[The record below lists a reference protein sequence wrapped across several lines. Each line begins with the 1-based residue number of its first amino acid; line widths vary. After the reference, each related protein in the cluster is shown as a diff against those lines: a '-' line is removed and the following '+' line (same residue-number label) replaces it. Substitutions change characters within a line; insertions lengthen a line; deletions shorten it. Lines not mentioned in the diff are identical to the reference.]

1 VQPSRLPV
9 IALVLAIASVML
21 YVAGSIMAAPYMLEA
36 MESLDPDATFA
47 EMAGIG
53 NKIIQENGGV
63 LPGWMVTFTV
73 LITLSGL
80 CWVASI
86 VCGVICVSRYGK
98 RAPAVAAL
106 VLCGGFPLLIC
117 CGNLLGAGL

>member
-1 VQPSRLPV
+1 MPV
-9 IALVLAIASVML
+9 IALVLAIAFVML
-21 YVAGSIMAAPYMLEA
+21 YLTGSIIAAPYMLET
-36 MESLDPDATFA
+36 MESLGPDANFA

-73 LITLSGL
+73 LITLSGFS
-80 CWVASI
+80 WVAAI
-86 VCGVICVSRYGK
+86 VCGVICVSRYGR

-106 VLCGGFPLLIC
+106 VLCGAFPLLIC
-117 CGNLLGAGL
+117 CGNFLGSAL